1 MWLVFCPLDPDPKHW
16 VDNNFILLS
25 SDLVFF
31 KYLSFFNL
39 LLIFGLVQG
48 LEKNVNI
55 ETLEVANN
63 KITSLKGTLVCMSD
77 HNSGTPRPICLKFW
91 LGKPETGRTTIM
103 VLVQSITR
111 LVFSQS
117 WVPKLFCFS
126 YSPPG
131 GWVK

>member
-1 MWLVFCPLDPDPKHW
+1 MAESKFLAGCGLVFCHLDPDPKHW

-111 LVFSQS
+111 LVFS
-117 WVPKLFCFS
+117 
-126 YSPPG
+126 
-131 GWVK
+131 